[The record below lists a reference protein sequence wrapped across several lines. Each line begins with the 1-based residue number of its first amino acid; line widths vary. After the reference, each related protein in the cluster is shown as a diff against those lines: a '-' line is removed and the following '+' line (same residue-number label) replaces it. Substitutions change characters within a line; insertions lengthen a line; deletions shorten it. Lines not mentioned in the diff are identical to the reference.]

1 MQIRK
6 DIQKASQS
14 LKDLEKSFMKSKI
27 HLIYRNSNK
36 TSWCG
41 VENYNKDFEWITKID
56 LCTCTSCLQLVIDN
70 CNRELDYLPK
80 IVTQEVAE
88 LAVEI
93 TKILNEAIK
102 QKNQIEYARRRSNLG
117 DTL

>member
-36 TSWCG
+36 TAWCG

-56 LCTCTSCLQLVIDN
+56 LCTCRSCLQLLIDN
-70 CNRELDYLPK
+70 CNRELDNLPK

-88 LAVEI
+88 IAVEV
-93 TKILNEAIK
+93 TNILNQAII
-102 QKNQIEYARRRSNLG
+102 QKNKIEHERRRSNFG
-117 DTL
+117 NTL